1 MKTKTI
7 ILTLFAVLII
17 QNSEVTGQEEISKE
31 ENVRFKNA
39 IGLGAG
45 FTTGYGLSYRY
56 IPKQFGVQINF
67 APYKSESRNITSL
80 GLTFICNLIEAEKT
94 SLYLYQANHYY
105 YEKYKYKSY
114 SYYRNSSNDKTE
126 ITKHFN
132 TGLGIGIEFIM
143 LKRISFNIMGGYG
156 AYRDFETLSLTG
168 ETGLY
173 FKF

>member
-7 ILTLFAVLII
+7 ILTLLTVLII

-31 ENVRFKNA
+31 ETVKFKNA

-56 IPKQFGVQINF
+56 IPKEFGIQINF
-67 APYKSESRNITSL
+67 APYKDDYTSL
-80 GLTFICNLIEAEKT
+80 YSIGLTFLFNVIEAEKT
-94 SLYLYQANHYY
+94 SLYIYQANHYLY
-105 YEKYKYKSY
+105 RKSRY
-114 SYYRNSSNDKTE
+114 IGYWDSQNSETKTG
-126 ITKHFN
+126 KFN
-132 TGLGIGIEFIM
+132 NGLGIGIEFM
-143 LKRISFNIMGGYG
+143 LLKRISFNLMGGYG
-156 AYRDFETLSLTG
+156 AYRDFNTLSLTG